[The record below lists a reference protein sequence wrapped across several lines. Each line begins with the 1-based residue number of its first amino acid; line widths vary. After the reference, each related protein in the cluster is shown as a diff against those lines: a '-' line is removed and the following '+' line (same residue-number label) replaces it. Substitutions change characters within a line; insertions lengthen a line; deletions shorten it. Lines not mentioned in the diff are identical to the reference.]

1 MGGPAAGTGNC
12 PSERKKKMVIK
23 VVFFQQTDGLIES
36 FFFFFKSKKNKIK
49 KNGYILMVLTVGHVW
64 IKQVLGPI
72 VLVGLSILAPVGF
85 SKSWV
90 RMKHGDSGHAEE
102 DSSDTEFYL

>member
-1 MGGPAAGTGNC
+1 
-12 PSERKKKMVIK
+12 
-23 VVFFQQTDGLIES
+23 
-36 FFFFFKSKKNKIK
+36 
-49 KNGYILMVLTVGHVW
+49 MVLTVGHVW

-102 DSSDTEFYL
+102 DISDTEFYL